1 MLYFAYGSNSNH
13 YQMKNRCSEAKYVK
27 KYTLKAYK
35 LCFSHKTKN
44 SVYGHANIVKNKKS
58 KVIGALWNISK
69 KDEKEL
75 DWYEGV
81 NYNYYRKKYFT
92 LNGNKVLV
100 YIQNIHYLKKPNSSY
115 LHTIIEGYK
124 DCLLDIKKLKK
135 IISKYKIKYKINWQT

>member
-1 MLYFAYGSNSNH
+1 MLYFAYGSNLNH
-13 YQMKNRCSEAKYVK
+13 YQMKNRCSGAKYIK

-35 LCFSHKTKN
+35 LSFSHKTKN
-44 SVYGHANIVKNKKS
+44 SIYGHANIVKNKKS

-81 NYNYYRKKYFT
+81 NYNYYSKEYFT
-92 LNGNKVLV
+92 LNGKKVLV
-100 YIQNIHYLKKPNSSY
+100 YIQNIYYLKKPNSSY

-124 DCLLDIKKLKK
+124 DCSLDIKKLKK
-135 IISKYKIKYKINWQT
+135 IISKYNIKYKINW